1 MKDIGSPVL
10 TLGSP
15 INWIPHNF
23 KNFDPSDL
31 ADTKNPET
39 INHHAQTYILNGQG
53 SNQERGVCHTFYRV
67 CRKLTL

>member
-53 SNQERGVCHTFYRV
+53 S
-67 CRKLTL
+67 K